1 MKVFDLMRGQHSAMC
16 DLASLLCAC
25 LKVDVHISGVS
36 LKLGSTILGTNLSKF
51 HISGAA
57 VRGAYLIYCMA
68 GNFRGVL
75 IFVIFM
81 VDLAVT
87 KFPPTKINAYG
98 DMVLCESM
106 MMGVATNIVAVRPTL
121 SSIASNSSH
130 CRPAD
135 KCSTLIFFYLMP
147 FVQVS
152 IGMALQQ

>member
-1 MKVFDLMRGQHSAMC
+1 
-16 DLASLLCAC
+16 
-25 LKVDVHISGVS
+25 
-36 LKLGSTILGTNLSKF
+36 
-51 HISGAA
+51 
-57 VRGAYLIYCMA
+57 MA

-121 SSIASNSSH
+121 SSIS
-130 CRPAD
+130 
-135 KCSTLIFFYLMP
+135 K
-147 FVQVS
+147 Q
-152 IGMALQQ
+152 